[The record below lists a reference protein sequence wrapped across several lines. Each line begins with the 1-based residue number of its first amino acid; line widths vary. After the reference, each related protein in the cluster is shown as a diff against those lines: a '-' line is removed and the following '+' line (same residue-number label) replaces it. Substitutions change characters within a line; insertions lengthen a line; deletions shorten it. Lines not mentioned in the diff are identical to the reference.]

1 MSSPYDHATPTTGP
15 EDGRTR
21 LRGAFLIPCDRIR
34 PDPGQVRRTIRPEA
48 VEELAR
54 SIREVGIL
62 QPIAVRYDSADEVYV
77 IISGER
83 RYRAA
88 LSAKLAEIPC
98 LVREPGQDR
107 VLLHQISENWQRES
121 VDPIELGRALAGLQE
136 TYQYTLDDLV
146 RLTGKGKGDISKHL
160 AIAGRVDPVV
170 QTAAQADPRS
180 LTKRHLYSL
189 SKLELEDQLTVA
201 DAVQKRRL
209 SAQETEELV
218 EQKRLHRAGV
228 KRSAPNSTARR
239 FDTHHGIVIV
249 RPKVGQAGDD
259 HVLAALKEAR
269 RQLLDDR
276 A

>member
-1 MSSPYDHATPTTGP
+1 MSSPYDEATSTTGP
-15 EDGRTR
+15 ENGRSR
-21 LRGAFLIPCDRIR
+21 LRGAFLIPIDRIR
-34 PDPGQVRRTIRPEA
+34 PDPTQVRRTIRSEA
-48 VEELAR
+48 IEELAR

-62 QPIAVRYDSADEVYV
+62 QPIAVRYDSADELYV

-88 LSAKLAEIPC
+88 LTAKLVEIPC

-121 VDPIELGRALAGLQE
+121 VDPVELGRALAGLQE

-160 AIAGRVDPVV
+160 AIAGRVNPVV

-189 SKLELEDQLTVA
+189 SKLEPEDQLTVA
-201 DAVQKRRL
+201 DAVQERRL

-228 KRSAPNSTARR
+228 KRSAPNSMVRR

-249 RPKVGQAGDD
+249 RTKVGQAGDD
-259 HVLAALKEAR
+259 HILAALKEAR
-269 RQLLDDR
+269 RQILDDR